1 MSVLLIAEHNN
12 KELRPF
18 TLNAVTAASQL
29 DSDLHVLVIGH
40 NCSDVVKKTS
50 EIPEVKKVLHT
61 EGSYYENF
69 IAENFTPVIVKA
81 SENYSHII
89 CSANTFGKNLMPRVA
104 ALLDTSQVSDIIK
117 VVSADTFLRPIYA
130 GNAFTTVKSN
140 DKKKCITI
148 RPTSFEPCKTTGG
161 SAEITKFDATEQS
174 EASKFIKREET
185 KSDRPELGNARIVIS
200 GGRGMQSG
208 DNFKLISAIA
218 DKLNAAIGASRAAV
232 DAGYIG
238 NDHQVGQ
245 TGKVVVP
252 DLYIAVGISG
262 AIQHLAGMKE
272 SKIIVAI
279 NKDGEAPIFSVAD
292 YGLEADLFEAL
303 PQFLEE
309 LNKLNTIQ
317 K

>member
-12 KELRPF
+12 KEIKSF
-18 TLNAVTAASQL
+18 TLNAITAASQI
-29 DSDLHVLVIGH
+29 DEDLHVLLIGH
-40 NCSDVVKKTS
+40 NADEVAKSLSLV
-50 EIPEVKKVLHT
+50 PNVKKVIQVDN
-61 EGSYYENF
+61 EIYENYL
-69 IAENFTPVIVKA
+69 AENFTPVVLKQA
-81 SENYSHII
+81 ENYSHIV
-89 CSANTFGKNLMPRVA
+89 CSANTFGKNLMPRIA

-117 VVSADTFLRPIYA
+117 VISADTFLRPIYA
-130 GNAFTTVKSN
+130 GNAFATVKSS
-140 DKKKCITI
+140 DAKKCVTI
-148 RPTSFEPCKTTGG
+148 RPTSFEAAQTSGG
-161 SAEITKFDATEQS
+161 TAEIIKADTH
-174 EASKFIKREET
+174 EASKNTKFIKKEEV
-185 KSDRPELGNARIVIS
+185 KSDRPELGTARIVIS

-208 DNFKLISAIA
+208 ENFKLITDIA

-232 DAGYIG
+232 DAGYIT

-303 PQFLEE
+303 PKFLEE

>member
-1 MSVLLIAEHNN
+1 MSALLIVEHDN
-12 KELRPF
+12 KEVKPF
-18 TLNAVTAASQL
+18 TLNAITAASQM
-29 DSDLHVLVIGH
+29 DQDLHAIVIG
-40 NCSDVVKKTS
+40 NKADSVVKSIS
-50 EIPEVKKVLHT
+50 EIPNVKKVINVDN
-61 EGSYYENF
+61 EIYENYLP
-69 IAENFTPVIVKA
+69 ENFTSVIIKHT
-81 SENYSHII
+81 ENYSHIV

-117 VVSADTFLRPIYA
+117 VVSLDTFLRPIYA
-130 GNAFTTVKSN
+130 GNAFATVKST

-148 RPTSFEPCKTTGG
+148 RPTSFDPAATSGG
-161 SAEITKFDATEQS
+161 SAEIVKGENGELFSST
-174 EASKFIKREET
+174 KFIKREEV
-185 KSDRPELGNARIVIS
+185 KSDRPELGTARIVIS

-208 DNFKLISAIA
+208 DNFKLITAIA

-232 DAGYIG
+232 DAGYIT